1 MLIWQ
6 FGISSKTRLYSRNHS
21 VNVCIL
27 EIIVSRRNGAN
38 VCILVMMVSMPVFW
52 CWLLLASSITALG
65 HFLPRQLG
73 LRCRLKCDSSICIP
87 TLRTAPRLHSYS
99 VAHLSSI
106 SSPTLRC
113 SSHSSTHGIV
123 YPALPGCDS
132 SIEILHCLHMIR
144 QVQWCHYGFNVSAG
158 VPQSAPHTI
167 QI

>member
-1 MLIWQ
+1 
-6 FGISSKTRLYSRNHS
+6 
-21 VNVCIL
+21 
-27 EIIVSRRNGAN
+27 
-38 VCILVMMVSMPVFW
+38 MMVSMPVFW
-52 CWLLLASSITALG
+52 YWLLPASSITALG

-158 VPQSAPHTI
+158 LPHSAPHTI
-167 QI
+167 QIWPFGSVLKTFSPFLFSFVTDNVCLKKWICCWVYWHREGYY